1 MSGADRATVRTE
13 HADGVATVVLDR
25 PAAMNALDEVTKDA
39 LRGALEAV
47 AADDD
52 VRAVVLTGAGE
63 RAFCVGQD
71 LREHAEQLAAGE
83 PLSDTVARHYSPV
96 VTLLATMPKPVVAAV
111 NGIAAGAGA
120 GFAFACDFRVVA
132 DTAGFNL
139 AFTAIGLSADSGTS
153 WSLPRLVG
161 TAKAKELL
169 MLPRTVPAAEALEL
183 GLATRVV
190 AAADVR
196 AEALA
201 LARRLA
207 AGPTVA
213 YAAVRRALAYG
224 AAHPL
229 EASLAH
235 EGELMGLTG
244 ATEDHR
250 RAVEAFLRKEKPD
263 FRGR

>member
-1 MSGADRATVRTE
+1 MSEAARPTVRTE
-13 HADGVATVVLDR
+13 HEDDR
-25 PAAMNALDEVTKDA
+25 GDAMNALDTVTKDA
-39 LRGALEAV
+39 LLAALEAV
-47 AADDD
+47 AADDA
-52 VRAVVLTGAGE
+52 VRAVVLTGAGT

-71 LREHAEQLAAGE
+71 LREHAEQLAAGT
-83 PLSDTVARHYSPV
+83 PLSDTVAQHYSPV
-96 VTLLATMPKPVVAAV
+96 VTLLATMPKPVIAAV
-111 NGIAAGAGA
+111 NGVAAGAGA

-161 TAKAKELL
+161 IAKAKELL
-169 MLPRTVPAAEALEL
+169 LLPRTVPADEALQL

-190 AAADVR
+190 AAADVP
-196 AEALA
+196 AEAHA
-201 LARRLA
+201 LARQLA
-207 AGPTVA
+207 DGPTVA
-213 YAAVRRALAYG
+213 YAAVRRAVAFSAGY
-224 AAHPL
+224 PL
-229 EASLAH
+229 DASLAS

-250 RAVEAFLRKEKPD
+250 GAVEAFLRKEKPV